1 MALPTEAGRSAPPG
15 GRGGGAGPAA
25 APATRT
31 PRPYP
36 QPFAVCIGSGWSKG
50 AIELQLPLPTRV
62 DVCVPL
68 ALAASL
74 AAAGRSL
81 RAVVGPPPDAG
92 GGAPFSD
99 TLLATAA
106 ALAVLAQDAQAAAG
120 SGGAD
125 SLRRG
130 APGGADAQH
139 VRLPLPLPPLAQLEA
154 LGSAWLHTR
163 LLAQPDS
170 APPLSPPPRAT
181 TARSD
186 SSSGSGDAS
195 KSEAGTA
202 PQPPA
207 EVELAWWPLLL
218 LPSAHACA
226 EVQGLLPTAMQA
238 LAAAATMAEAGGGG
252 GGGGTAGAG
261 AEAAA
266 AAARRSAAQPPPIG
280 AVFAEH
286 VQPLLLNIAR
296 ALSGPQRGPQPQA
309 AAGEPAVPA
318 GAASSQ
324 PSSEA
329 EALAA
334 YAREVEGLLLFLLG
348 GGMQH
353 TARAVVAAAER
364 AGVAVANRQLLMGGP
379 PGSSGTA
386 LPPWDAPATP
396 MSPDAAGPDRFTTPP
411 PAPRPTRA
419 PRLARLLPLRLSESE
434 ELDSGAALERAAEAA
449 SAAAEAAEASRVA
462 SWATWMA
469 ASEAAEAAATAAR
482 ATALAAAAA
491 ARGRPRHPTQ
501 PQPVQA
507 PLPPQPAQPL
517 QEPWQQAQQAP
528 HAPQPQQQQPLQ
540 QPQSQ
545 LQPRPQ
551 PQLRGASGALV
562 DACLRGFPDADE
574 ERAYAIWKTEAVRIC
589 LAPLLLVEALVVPL
603 MLAAGLLAPPGG
615 GLGAA
620 RRNMC
625 LFVYAFSQL
634 AALLLP
640 PLVHSLLGSNARAFL
655 WLAAR
660 RDDVMCVLQAAATVA
675 ALWAACWPQQLL
687 NHVLASLGS
696 QPTFL
701 AVYGQLIKA
710 GSLQMSA
717 KKTALCTS
725 LRAVE
730 YAVSIWQAW
739 QRRRGEGGGS
749 GGGDAARLGAVA
761 PKASAGEM
769 GCAAATVLL
778 AGLAGVLIAAA
789 GDYWLRSGWC
799 ALQQR
804 RGPRP
809 EAAHAGA
816 RVGRAAAG
824 SAAGEASGQ
833 AAGGVREKAD

>member
-1 MALPTEAGRSAPPG
+1 MDLPTEAGRGAPPG
-15 GRGGGAGPAA
+15 GGGGGAGPAA
-25 APATRT
+25 APGTRT

-139 VRLPLPLPPLAQLEA
+139 VRLPLALPPLAQLEA

-186 SSSGSGDAS
+186 SGSGSGSGSGDAS
-195 KSEAGTA
+195 RSEAGTA
-202 PQPPA
+202 AQPSA

-286 VQPLLLNIAR
+286 VQPLLLDIAR

-334 YAREVEGLLLFLLG
+334 YAREVEELLLFLLG

-379 PGSSGTA
+379 VAPTA
-386 LPPWDAPATP
+386 VAALQQEEPATP
-396 MSPDAAGPDRFTTPP
+396 TSAGPEVACFSTPP
-411 PAPRPTRA
+411 TAARLSRA
-419 PRLARLLPLRLSESE
+419 PRLARLLPLRLSERE
-434 ELDSGAALERAAEAA
+434 EDRGAAQE
-449 SAAAEAAEASRVA
+449 AAAEAAEAAAEASHIA
-462 SWATWMA
+462 SWA
-469 ASEAAEAAATAAR
+469 AR
-482 ATALAAAAA
+482 MAAAAA
-491 ARGRPRHPTQ
+491 ARAAALAAVATAGSRPLRVP
-501 PQPVQA
+501 
-507 PLPPQPAQPL
+507 PL
-517 QEPWQQAQQAP
+517 
-528 HAPQPQQQQPLQ
+528 QPLQ
-540 QPQSQ
+540 QPQQRQPPQQPQSPT
-545 LQPRPQ
+545 QPRPQ

-615 GLGAA
+615 GLDYAS
-620 RRNMC
+620 RSLC
-625 LFVYAFSQL
+625 LLVYAFSQL

-640 PLVHSLLGSNARAFL
+640 LLLPLLHRLLGSNARAFL

-675 ALWAACWPQQLL
+675 ALWAASGPQQLL

-717 KKTALCTS
+717 KKTALCTC

-730 YAVSIWQAW
+730 YAVSIWLAW
-739 QRRRGEGGGS
+739 QRRRGEGAGS
-749 GGGDAARLGAVA
+749 GATDAARLGAVA
-761 PKASAGEM
+761 PKASTGEM
-769 GCAAATVLL
+769 GCAAVTMLL
-778 AGLAGVLIAAA
+778 YGTLGLLIAAA
-789 GDYWLRSGWC
+789 GDWRLRGRWRSRSGRMHSPLLPP
-799 ALQQR
+799 A
-804 RGPRP
+804 P
-809 EAAHAGA
+809 
-816 RVGRAAAG
+816 RAAV
-824 SAAGEASGQ
+824 ASPSP
-833 AAGGVREKAD
+833 AGGRPSGSGWGGHKKHE